1 MSELLQE
8 KTRFAPMEFCVVQE
22 KLSGTPDEMVEPV
35 LAVAPPEFSGVNC
48 CAVFAPTV
56 TGTIAACVESYS
68 VGLAPG
74 RMRMAVVVAAL
85 LSLKMT
91 MVVELV
97 GARSDGNAGVSQG
110 SGVMPSGPVYRRPG
124 WHWSWR
130 LVPDTSGAVQET
142 KRGEPDIGEDV
153 EVNALAMGFG
163 EVPTVIDV
171 WVMAP
176 S

>member
-1 MSELLQE
+1 
-8 KTRFAPMEFCVVQE
+8 
-22 KLSGTPDEMVEPV
+22 
-35 LAVAPPEFSGVNC
+35 
-48 CAVFAPTV
+48 
-56 TGTIAACVESYS
+56 
-68 VGLAPG
+68 
-74 RMRMAVVVAAL
+74 MAVVVAAL